1 MFKWNILT
9 MNLCNKYHARHVL
22 GIGNKTENKT
32 TKSFFMKLNFQKWE
46 INQK

>member
-22 GIGNKTENKT
+22 GIGNGEQNNKIL
-32 TKSFFMKLNFQKWE
+32 FHE
-46 INQK
+46 A